1 MTPQE
6 WVTSG
11 DDQAGDIPN
20 PVGFRI
26 LIKPYRLPKFSAG
39 GIALVGESKQY
50 ADIAKVAGQVLK
62 MGSECYRGERFS
74 APWCKIGDYV
84 IFPKHAGQTIEV
96 KRNDGQDPD
105 QYLLVNDDEIRAVVK
120 DPSQIKAYL

>member
-1 MTPQE
+1 MNAIEANDSP
-6 WVTSG
+6 
-11 DDQAGDIPN
+11 
-20 PVGFRI
+20 
-26 LIKPYRLPKFSAG
+26 
-39 GIALVGESKQY
+39 
-50 ADIAKVAGQVLK
+50 
-62 MGSECYRGERFS
+62 

-120 DPSQIKAYL
+120 DPSQIKSVFVSIESLWNLMKKPATTFQRRGEPSELEELIQPDLVPANSNRSCSSSSG